1 MSFKNRITA
10 VALSCLLTVSLAAC
24 GGKEGS
30 SSTSSGGNT
39 SAPTAPVIDETMFS
53 DSDKKTEPSAPTA
66 VTLDGKTLTIGKAGE
81 YVITNSIKSGQL
93 VVDTDKNSEVHL
105 VLNGVNITSDAAP
118 AIYIKKAK
126 KVIITLAEGSE
137 NLLSVKGTIA
147 DGEEDGAIYSKCD
160 LTVNGKG
167 SLKANTES
175 GKGITSKDN
184 LIITGGS
191 FDITSKGHA
200 LDGND
205 SIRILDG
212 SFKINTSGDGFH
224 AENLENIDL
233 GFIYMAGGS
242 FNITAG
248 LDGISALGSLKIL
261 SGSYKIFSGDGSQVY
276 TAQNNRFSPSD
287 YDAPSFKGIKSGSD
301 LEISGGEFNID
312 SEDDA
317 LHANGKV
324 TVSGGSGTISSGD
337 DGIHADGALTLSGG
351 KYEIKRSYEGLE
363 GLSITISKGEYSI
376 TSSDDGLNA
385 AGGNDDSGFGGGM
398 RPDMF
403 GASSDSFIKI
413 SGGELRVDASGD
425 GIDSNGDIIVTGGE
439 TYVSGPTNSGNGAMD
454 FGGNATISGGIFVA
468 AGAYG
473 MAQNFSSTSTQGA
486 MLLETKNY
494 TGGTIV
500 KLTDS
505 AGKTLFSHAF
515 SKMFGSI
522 VISTPDIKVGETYKL
537 FADNE
542 EIASVEM
549 TSVIYGSG
557 GGMGGPGGMGGHGGH
572 GGPGGMPP
580 GQRW

>member
-81 YVITNSIKSGQL
+81 YVITDSIKSGQL

-184 LIITGGS
+184 LIITSGS

-212 SFKINTSGDGFH
+212 SFKINTSGDGLH
-224 AENLENIDL
+224 AENLENMDL

-242 FNITAG
+242 FDITAG

-276 TAQNNRFSPSD
+276 AAQNNRFSPSD

-301 LEISGGEFNID
+301 LEILGGEFNID
-312 SEDDA
+312 SADDA

-337 DGIHADGALTLSGG
+337 DGIHADDALTLSGG

-439 TYVSGPTNSGNGAMD
+439 TYVSGPTNSGNSAMD
-454 FGGNATISGGIFVA
+454 FGGNATVSGGIFAA
-468 AGAYG
+468 AGAAG

-494 TGGTIV
+494 TGGTII

-542 EIASVEM
+542 EISTVEM